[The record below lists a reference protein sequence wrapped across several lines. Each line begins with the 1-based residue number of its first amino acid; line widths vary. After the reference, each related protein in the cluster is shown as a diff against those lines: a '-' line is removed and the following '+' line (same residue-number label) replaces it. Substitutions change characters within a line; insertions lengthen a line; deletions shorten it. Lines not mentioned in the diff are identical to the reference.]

1 MIPIDGRGPA
11 PRSWFDH
18 LKALPK
24 RISRHNVTV
33 AAAGIAFYGLLALV
47 PTLVATVSIFGLVNQ
62 GDEDEIRTQ
71 IEDAAGSLDESTKEF
86 VTDQLAAIT
95 TSDGNLLALLLSV
108 ALALFSSSGAV
119 QKLMTTIAV
128 AYEVSETRPGW
139 QMRILAYGLTAAAI
153 VSVVLMVF
161 LVGVLPEV
169 LERVDLSE
177 GVTTLINV
185 IRLPAFGLFF
195 VLALTILYRVA
206 PDRSPKTPWRNP
218 GAWVATGLW
227 LLFALAF
234 SLYSSNVGAMPASYG
249 LLGTVAALMIFLQ
262 LTAIAVIVG
271 AEYNA
276 EREDAL
282 AEAATT
288 FAGAT
293 AALAADERSGEGAD
307 DIEAPPKLRVV
318 ETLPL
323 GKAVAGL
330 VALVLLGRGGRG

>member
-1 MIPIDGRGPA
+1 MIPVDGRGPA

-47 PTLVATVSIFGLVNQ
+47 PTLLATLSIYGLIS
-62 GDEDEIRTQ
+62 DPEEIEAQ
-71 IEDAAGSLDESTKEF
+71 ITDAAGSLDADMQSVITGLL
-86 VTDQLAAIT
+86 TDIS
-95 TSDGNLLALLLSV
+95 TSDGNVFALMVSI

-161 LVGVLPEV
+161 LVGVLPEI
-169 LERVDLSE
+169 LQRVDLSD
-177 GVTTLINV
+177 GVATLINV
-185 IRLPAFGLFF
+185 VRIPAFGLFF
-195 VLALTILYRVA
+195 VFALTVLYRVA

-218 GAWVATGLW
+218 GALVATCLW

-234 SLYSSNVGAMPASYG
+234 NYYSSNIGAMPASYG

-276 EREDAL
+276 EREEAL
-282 AEAATT
+282 TEAATT
-288 FAGAT
+288 IAGA
-293 AALAADERSGEGAD
+293 AAFAAGDGAGGEDEGRAR
-307 DIEAPPKLRVV
+307 LRVV

-323 GKAVAGL
+323 GKALAGL
-330 VALVLLGRGGRG
+330 VALVLLGRRGGD